1 MLADPGARRYL
12 DESRQTEREDS
23 MFRRTILLGSVAAPA
38 LLGQQPAA
46 AQPRNPAWPRAL
58 TMGTAAPGG
67 TYALY
72 GPAWGQLAQ
81 EATGVNISYRTTQGP
96 NQNIVLVQR
105 REVELGMV
113 TMGVALQAWNGQGDW
128 TQGNRFRDI
137 RAIFPMYDT
146 PFHGI
151 ALRASGITTHAQL
164 AGRNV
169 GVGPRGGTPGTY
181 YPLILNHLGA
191 RPSAIRYGSASDMAG
206 QLQDRLLDAFVFA
219 SGVPV
224 PAFSEIEVQAD
235 VNFLDFTEAEQRRL
249 TQQFPELAAGT
260 LPVGTYRK
268 QDRPLGIVGMFNFAI
283 VHRSLPDD
291 LVYEITKAVLGQH
304 ARLRQAIAAASE
316 TLAENWTKNSFLPF
330 HPGAARYLR
339 EVGQQVPD
347 TLIER

>member
-1 MLADPGARRYL
+1 MRRRVILAGIGL
-12 DESRQTEREDS
+12 
-23 MFRRTILLGSVAAPA
+23 AAPTLA
-38 LLGQQPAA
+38 GLRPAA
-46 AQPRNPAWPRAL
+46 AQPRNASWPRAL
-58 TMGTAAPGG
+58 NMGTAAPGG

-81 EATGVNISYRTTQGP
+81 EATGVSISYRTTQGP

-137 RAIFPMYDT
+137 RALFPMYDT

-151 ALRASGITTHAQL
+151 ALRASGITNHAQL
-164 AGRNV
+164 NGRSV

-181 YPLILNHLGA
+181 YPLILQHLGIRA
-191 RPSAIRYGSASDMAG
+191 SAVRYGSAADMSG

-224 PAFSEIEVQAD
+224 PAFSELEVQAD
-235 VNFLDFTEAEQRRL
+235 VNYLDFSEDEVRRL
-249 TQQFPELAAGT
+249 TQQFPELAPGT
-260 LPVGTYRK
+260 LPMGTYRK
-268 QDRPLGIVGMFNFAI
+268 QERPLRIVGMYNFAI
-283 VHRSLPDD
+283 GHRTLPDD
-291 LVYEITKAVLGQH
+291 LVYEITKSVLGQN

-339 EVGQQVPD
+339 EVGQQIPD
-347 TLIER
+347 NLVER

>member
-1 MLADPGARRYL
+1 ML
-12 DESRQTEREDS
+12 
-23 MFRRTILLGSVAAPA
+23 RRTLLLATALAVPA
-38 LLGQQPAA
+38 IRPAA
-46 AQPRNPAWPRAL
+46 AQPRNASWPRAL
-58 TMGTAAPGG
+58 NMGTAAPGG

-72 GPAWGQLAQ
+72 GPAWGQMAQ
-81 EATGVNISYRTTQGP
+81 EATGVQISYRTTQGP
-96 NQNIVLVQR
+96 NQNIILVNR

-137 RAIFPMYDT
+137 RALFPMYDT

-151 ALRASGITTHAQL
+151 ALKASGITSHAQL
-164 AGRNV
+164 TGRSV

-181 YPLILNHLGA
+181 YPLMLQHLGI
-191 RPSAIRYGSASDMAG
+191 RPSAVRYGSATDLGG
-206 QLQDRLLDAFVFA
+206 QIQDRLLDAFLFA
-219 SGVPV
+219 TGVPA
-224 PAFSEIEVQAD
+224 PAFSELEVQAD
-235 VNFLDFTEAEQRRL
+235 VNYLDFTEEEVRRL

-268 QDRPLGIVGMFNFAI
+268 QERPLRIVGMYNFAI
-283 VHRSLPDD
+283 GHRSLPDD
-291 LVYEITKAVLGQH
+291 LVYEITKAVLGQN
-304 ARLRQAIAAASE
+304 ARFRQAISAASE

-347 TLIER
+347 TLVMA

>member
-1 MLADPGARRYL
+1 M
-12 DESRQTEREDS
+12 
-23 MFRRTILLGSVAAPA
+23 PA
-38 LLGQQPAA
+38 LAGLRPAA

-58 TMGTAAPGG
+58 NMGTAAPGG

-72 GPAWGQLAQ
+72 GPAWGQIAQ
-81 EATGVNISYRTTQGP
+81 EATGVQISFRTTQGP
-96 NQNIVLVQR
+96 NQNIILVQR
-105 REVELGMV
+105 REIELGMA
-113 TMGVALQAWNGQGDW
+113 TMGVALQAWNGQGEW

-151 ALRASGITTHAQL
+151 ALKASGITGHAQL
-164 AGRNV
+164 SGRSI

-181 YPLILNHLGA
+181 YPLILNHLGI
-191 RPSAIRYGSASDMAG
+191 RPSAVRFGSAADIAG

-224 PAFSEIEVQAD
+224 PAFSELEVQAD
-235 VNFLDFTEAEQRRL
+235 VSYLDFTEEEQRRL

-260 LPVGTYRK
+260 LPMGTYRK
-268 QDRPLGIVGMFNFAI
+268 QERPLRIVGMFNFAI
-283 VHRSLPDD
+283 VHRSLPED
-291 LVYEITKAVLGQH
+291 LVYEITKSVLGQN
-304 ARLRQAIAAASE
+304 ARLKQAIAAASE

-339 EVGQQVPD
+339 EAGHQVPD
-347 TLIER
+347 NLIER

>member
-1 MLADPGARRYL
+1 MGL
-12 DESRQTEREDS
+12 
-23 MFRRTILLGSVAAPA
+23 AAPM
-38 LLGQQPAA
+38 LIGLRPGS
-46 AQPRNPAWPRAL
+46 AQPRNASWPRAL
-58 TMGTAAPGG
+58 NMGTAAPGG

-96 NQNIVLVQR
+96 NQNIILVQR
-105 REVELGMV
+105 KEVELGMV
-113 TMGVALQAWNGQGDW
+113 TMGVALQAWNGTADW

-151 ALRASGITTHAQL
+151 VLKSSGITGHAGL
-164 AGRNV
+164 AGKSV

-181 YPLILNHLGA
+181 YPLILNHLGY
-191 RPSAIRYGSASDMAG
+191 RPSAVRFGSASDMAG

-235 VNFLDFTEAEQRRL
+235 VTYLDFTAEEVGKL
-249 TQQFPELAAGT
+249 TQQFPEMAEGS
-260 LPVGTYRK
+260 LPMGTYRK
-268 QDRPLGIVGMFNFAI
+268 QTAPLRIVGMYNFAI
-283 VHRSLPDD
+283 VHKSLPED
-291 LVYEITKAVLGQH
+291 LVYEITKSVLGQN
-304 ARLRQAIAAASE
+304 ARLKQSIAAAAE
-316 TLAENWTKNSFLPF
+316 TLSENWNKNTFLPF

-339 EVGQQVPD
+339 EAGQRVPD
-347 TLIER
+347 NLVAA

>member
-1 MLADPGARRYL
+1 MRRRVILAG
-12 DESRQTEREDS
+12 
-23 MFRRTILLGSVAAPA
+23 LGLAAPG
-38 LLGQQPAA
+38 LIGLRPAA
-46 AQPRNPAWPRAL
+46 AQPRNASWPRAL

-72 GPAWGQLAQ
+72 GPAWGQMAQ

-113 TMGVALQAWNGQGDW
+113 TMGVALQAWNGQGEW

-151 ALRASGITTHAQL
+151 ALKSSGITSHAQL
-164 AGRNV
+164 AGKNV

-191 RPSAIRYGSASDMAG
+191 RPSAIRFGSAADMAG

-235 VNFLDFTEAEQRRL
+235 VNYLDFTEEEQRKL
-249 TQQFPELAAGT
+249 TQQYPELAAGT
-260 LPVGTYRK
+260 LPMGTYRK
-268 QDRPLGIVGMFNFAI
+268 QERPLRIVGMYNFAI
-283 VHRSLPDD
+283 AHRSLPED
-291 LVYEITKAVLGQH
+291 LVYEITKSVLGQN
-304 ARLRQAIAAASE
+304 ARLRQAISAASE

-339 EVGQQVPD
+339 EVGQQIPANLV
-347 TLIER
+347 EA